1 MRNLNSIRYTVRK
14 RVLITAREKE
24 VLKLIAL
31 GHTDPEIGSRLF
43 LSKFTVNTHRKN
55 LIRKFEAKNA
65 CNLILKAIQ
74 ENCIH
79 L

>member
-1 MRNLNSIRYTVRK
+1 MRNLDILQYTPKK

-31 GHTDPEIGSRLF
+31 GYTDPEIGSRLF
-43 LSKFTVNTHRKN
+43 LSKFTINTHRKS
-55 LIRKFEAKNA
+55 LIRKFDAKNA
-65 CNLILKAIQ
+65 CNLILKAMQ
-74 ENCIH
+74 ENSMQ